1 MRQQALRHCTNI
13 LEHTYTNSLLQAQ
26 EPSWC
31 LKCVLGRGRLFSL
44 WLCLI
49 TSCNCRVRH
58 DWQEQIL
65 GKPAWGQRATSQVGA
80 EARCL
85 QRASSLTSL
94 AVVILCTFYQGH
106 GGKRMPWVL
115 VRVKLGRKTALHAN
129 TANGTEASRW
139 TEGEG
144 LPSAQSEGQRR
155 ETCKPVKTYPHK
167 PVPLTGWG
175 RAAG

>member
-106 GGKRMPWVL
+106 GGKRVPWVPGQG
-115 VRVKLGRKTALHAN
+115 KARKKDCSTREHCKRYRGIALNRGWRN
-129 TANGTEASRW
+129 TQCTKWRSTQGDMQACEDIPTQASSTHW
-139 TEGEG
+139 MGKG
-144 LPSAQSEGQRR
+144 
-155 ETCKPVKTYPHK
+155 C
-167 PVPLTGWG
+167 
-175 RAAG
+175 